1 MYKYKRNSD
10 IFMDLVEVLKALSHE
25 NRIRIL
31 NLLKQQELCV
41 CELESILGVNQSN
54 ASRHLSKLKHE
65 RLINSKQRAQWVYY
79 SINEDLFSEHFFLK
93 NILDELN
100 SLDICREDNQRLKK
114 YQGSGLS
121 CEELSENTLFN

>member
-1 MYKYKRNSD
+1 
-10 IFMDLVEVLKALSHE
+10 MDLVEIVKALSHE

-41 CELESILGVNQSN
+41 CELESILDVNQSN

-79 SINEDLFSEHFFLK
+79 SINEDLFSEHIFLK
-93 NILDELN
+93 NILDELD
-100 SLDICREDNQRLKK
+100 SLDICQGDNQRLKK
-114 YQGSGLS
+114 YQASGLS

>member
-1 MYKYKRNSD
+1 MKKL
-10 IFMDLVEVLKALSHE
+10 MDLIEVLKALSHE

-65 RLINSKQRAQWVYY
+65 GIIKGQQKAQWVYY
-79 SINEDLFSEHFFLK
+79 SINEDLFSKHLFMK
-93 NILDELN
+93 NILDNELT
-100 SLDICREDNQRLKK
+100 SLDICQEDNQRLKK
-114 YQGSGLS
+114 YQASGLS
-121 CEELSENTLFN
+121 CEELGEKGKGL